1 MSEWKETEIGLIPT
15 DWNYLPLGEV
25 LSESTRN
32 GIYKSTEYHG
42 RGIRVVNMGEIFSF
56 DRLPNIEMSRIELT
70 EEELKKSL
78 VNENDLLF
86 ARRSLVA
93 EGAGKCT
100 LVLHQNEPLTFE
112 SSIIRVRPNQEK
124 ADSRYLFY
132 LFKSKIGRYLLKTI
146 LRQVAV
152 SGITGTDLV
161 RLKIPLPFPKEQK
174 QIADIL
180 SCLDNKI
187 DNLRRQNETL
197 EKIAQTLFKRW
208 FIDFEFPNDDG
219 KPYKSS
225 GGAMVASEL
234 GDIPAGWRVGKLE
247 ELIIVN
253 PRESIKTG
261 AIVKYVD
268 MRALSTSSME
278 ITDYVTREFTSG
290 SKFKNQDTL
299 LARITPCLENGKTA
313 FVSIL
318 DDGEVAF
325 GSTEFIVLRAKEN
338 CCPEYIYPLARSPYF
353 RDFAVKN
360 MTGSSGRQRIPND
373 VIANYKLAIPDI
385 QTIKNY
391 QKICRP
397 LFLKTSS
404 NQKQIQILTKTRDA
418 LLPKLM
424 SGELRVKDSIT
435 L

>member
-15 DWNYLPLGEV
+15 DWDYLPLGEV

-197 EKIAQTLFKRW
+197 ETIAQTLFKHW

-234 GDIPAGWRVGKLE
+234 GDIPEGWRVEKMQNIIEVRDGTHDSPKQSDKGFKL
-247 ELIIVN
+247 I
-253 PRESIKTG
+253 
-261 AIVKYVD
+261 
-268 MRALSTSSME
+268 TSKHLKKEGIDFDSAYFISE
-278 ITDYVTREFTSG
+278 NDYVEINKRSKVETFDILLSMIGTVGLLYFVQEKSINFAIKNIGLFKTSQNLNY
-290 SKFKNQDTL
+290 SK
-299 LARITPCLENGKTA
+299 
-313 FVSIL
+313 
-318 DDGEVAF
+318 
-325 GSTEFIVLRAKEN
+325 
-338 CCPEYIYPLARSPYF
+338 YIYLFIKSNYGETYLKTRLAGTTQSYVTLGTLRDMPLIVPSSKILSQFKQIAKSIFDKDYF
-353 RDFAVKN
+353 NKE
-360 MTGSSGRQRIPND
+360 Q
-373 VIANYKLAIPDI
+373 I
-385 QTIKNY
+385 QT
-391 QKICRP
+391 
-397 LFLKTSS
+397 
-404 NQKQIQILTKTRDA
+404 LTKIRDT

-424 SGELRVKDSIT
+424 NGQIRVKD
-435 L
+435 